1 MKAILSRVT
10 DRGSEDE
17 DGEGAQISFHWACC
31 APNAALEVI
40 GSQKAVHYRGERGN
54 KTEKG
59 WKENVSFFAPLLC
72 PSTIMVQELIKRAVD
87 ASVFV
92 INLTFAL
99 IKFVMTAGLVPVC
112 HQTHNGGVRG
122 AVNVRDSSSQQIS
135 QWSTANIHRNPSIKS
150 PGDGVVA

>member
-1 MKAILSRVT
+1 M
-10 DRGSEDE
+10 
-17 DGEGAQISFHWACC
+17 GAQISFHWACC

-40 GSQKAVHYRGERGN
+40 GSQKAVHYQGERGN

-59 WKENVSFFAPLLC
+59 WIENVSFFAQLLC
-72 PSTIMVQELIKRAVD
+72 PSTIIVQELIKRAVD

-112 HQTHNGGVRG
+112 HQTHNGGGDGRG
-122 AVNVRDSSSQQIS
+122 GSVNVRDSSSQQIS

-150 PGDGVVA
+150 PGDDVVA